1 MEQRQD
7 AEWPELVHEL
17 PPRGNVTALLLKRAS
32 ASRPSGEWNDDGFDV
47 FADGAVV
54 GRISQGARR
63 AHWLAVDVDIGLRPS
78 RGRTPTHGY
87 AATRETA
94 IAAFAKSWRRELRGG
109 AARASAPL
117 ARDARPPLVEFTSA
131 RS

>member
-7 AEWPELVHEL
+7 AEWPELVHKL
-17 PPRGNVTALLLKRAS
+17 PPRGNMTALLLKRAS

-78 RGRTPTHGY
+78 QGPHADHGY
-87 AATRETA
+87 EATCEAAM
-94 IAAFAKSWRRELRGG
+94 AAFAKSWRRE
-109 AARASAPL
+109 
-117 ARDARPPLVEFTSA
+117 
-131 RS
+131 